1 MKTFYQV
8 LDTLRNVYLTVVCV
22 MAFQLFSRS
31 SDYLAGN
38 PRPGNT
44 SLGVVGLEPPI
55 LWGAVGLIA
64 VSIVVVGLL
73 MKKPLVITAGAA
85 LAAILYLTFA
95 WMQVVNIFEE
105 GAPYDDW
112 RTATGHMT
120 GVIIWGMVGIVGAL
134 IPSFEKVKKEYD
146 GVSAG
151 PDF

>member
-31 SDYLAGN
+31 SDYLTGN
-38 PRPGNT
+38 PRPGNS
-44 SLGVVGLEPPI
+44 SLGVVGLEPPT

-64 VSIVVVGLL
+64 VFIVVVGLL
-73 MKKPLVITAGAA
+73 VQKPPVITAGAA
-85 LAAILYLTFA
+85 CATILYLTFA
-95 WMQVVNIFEE
+95 WMQIVNIIDQ

-112 RTATGHMT
+112 RTATAHLT
-120 GVIIWGMVGIVGAL
+120 GVVLWGMVGIVGAL

-151 PDF
+151 PDI